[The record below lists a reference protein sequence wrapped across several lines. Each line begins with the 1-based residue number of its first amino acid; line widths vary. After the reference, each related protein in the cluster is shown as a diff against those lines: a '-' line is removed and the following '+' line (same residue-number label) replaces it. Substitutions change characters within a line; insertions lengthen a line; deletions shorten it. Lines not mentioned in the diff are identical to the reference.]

1 MPAGGC
7 YVTDK
12 RIKYDKDEGKRGSP
26 LLSLRSIMKL
36 APEYLCGG
44 LMDAETRERAC
55 GSIPM
60 DIKLRCHSVLAGKR
74 VSREGKEEDGAISEC
89 MTFQGIFSI
98 RN

>member
-1 MPAGGC
+1 M
-7 YVTDK
+7 TDK
-12 RIKYDKDEGKRGSP
+12 RIKYDKDEGKSGSAV
-26 LLSLRSIMKL
+26 LSLRSIMKL

-74 VSREGKEEDGAISEC
+74 LSRGRKKRMEQLASV
-89 MTFQGIFSI
+89 
-98 RN
+98 